1 VIDGVSGSP
10 IDNAA
15 IVIRDG
21 RILAIGPAA
30 SITPPPNSNM
40 IDYSGKTIIPGLI
53 SAHSHVGIFAGAK
66 AAPENYNRNFILQQL
81 RQYEAYGVTAV
92 TALGL
97 NGPLFYE
104 LREDMH
110 AGRMPGADLFGA
122 DQGIGVVGG
131 QPAAAVVQVADN
143 QISRPDGEER
153 ARAAIREM
161 AARKTDLVKIW
172 LDSSGGLM
180 PKTKPE
186 VYSAVIDEAHK
197 NGLRVAAHIYDLDDA
212 KAIVRAGVD
221 IIAHGVRDKA
231 VDTELIDMLKARSVW
246 YIATIGL
253 DESIYSFPEQAPW
266 TREPF
271 VQRVL
276 HPSVRTLLD
285 DPAYRER
292 ALAAPATAKARA
304 AVANNK
310 ENLKTLHDAGVRIA
324 FGSDSGVGMRYAGV
338 AEHRELALSVEAGLT
353 PLQALTLATSNAAA
367 LLKLEDRGVLAV
379 GKLAN
384 LVVLDGDPTVDV
396 SNSKKIHAVWHRG
409 KQAAGP
415 VEMFTP

>member
-1 VIDGVSGSP
+1 
-10 IDNAA
+10 
-15 IVIRDG
+15 
-21 RILAIGPAA
+21 
-30 SITPPPNSNM
+30 
-40 IDYSGKTIIPGLI
+40 
-53 SAHSHVGIFAGAK
+53 
-66 AAPENYNRNFILQQL
+66 
-81 RQYEAYGVTAV
+81 
-92 TALGL
+92 
-97 NGPLFYE
+97 
-104 LREDMH
+104 
-110 AGRMPGADLFGA
+110 
-122 DQGIGVVGG
+122 
-131 QPAAAVVQVADN
+131 
-143 QISRPDGEER
+143 
-153 ARAAIREM
+153 
-161 AARKTDLVKIW
+161 
-172 LDSSGGLM
+172 
-180 PKTKPE
+180 
-186 VYSAVIDEAHK
+186 
-197 NGLRVAAHIYDLDDA
+197 
-212 KAIVRAGVD
+212 
-221 IIAHGVRDKA
+221 
-231 VDTELIDMLKARSVW
+231 MLKARSVW

-310 ENLKTLHDAGVRIA
+310 ENLKTLLDAGVRIG

-384 LVVLDGDPTVDV
+384 LVVLDGDPTVDM
-396 SNSKKIHAVWHRG
+396 SNSKKITLSG
-409 KQAAGP
+409 IAANRQRDRSRCSHPKLRFTSTSNCFMTQTFFAIASSASCLLHWRSP
-415 VEMFTP
+415 VLARNATCQCTAPMSGD